1 MLNKIFKFYQLIIK
15 FDMGLS
21 EPLKMGLYEHC
32 SIKQISYV
40 NIYNIIL

>member
-1 MLNKIFKFYQLIIK
+1 MLNKIFKCYQLIIK

-32 SIKQISYV
+32 SIIC
-40 NIYNIIL
+40 